1 MTYNDYLIKI
11 TETMKIR
18 STNFRLSQNDIIIMV
33 NNVYDEIGLEVNL
46 DFIQQQVLIDK
57 DTDEYDIDD
66 LYTQVANE
74 LPTDVMSIQD
84 ENGYDLTKYF
94 NPLGRNTFKVN
105 RYLNEEKNY
114 RFLTEYDGKYMTFNR
129 AVVPDIE
136 TLSVRLQ
143 TTLLKAIVQGL
154 MYYTEDAIPNP
165 VGDTSAMSESNI
177 QYQRY
182 FKAIESLKKI
192 LPQRI

>member
-1 MTYNDYLIKI
+1 MLYTDWLIKI
-11 TETMKIR
+11 TETIKIR
-18 STNFRLSQNDIIIMV
+18 STNFRLSQNDIIYMV

-46 DFIQQQVLIDK
+46 DFVQQRVLIDK
-57 DTDEYDIDD
+57 NTDVYDIDA
-66 LYTQVANE
+66 LYVAVANE

-84 ENGYDLTKYF
+84 DNGYDLTKYF
-94 NPLGRNTFKVN
+94 NQLGRNKYKAN
-105 RYLNEEKNY
+105 QYMNEEKNY
-114 RFLTEYDGKYMTFNR
+114 RFLSEYDGDYITFNR

-143 TTLLKAIVQGL
+143 TTIFNAVVQGIIF
-154 MYYTEDAIPNP
+154 YTEDAIPNP
-165 VGDTSAMSESNI
+165 VGDNSAATEANI

-182 FKAIESLKKI
+182 FQAKKNLIKI